1 MSLDADYIVDRRR
14 LKRRLLFWRLFAVLS
29 LTVIA
34 VIVALRFETPSFGN
48 YVARLHVS
56 GIIVE
61 DIDRDAALSKLA
73 ANSKARALVIRIDS
87 PGGTVVGGE
96 SLYRS
101 LRAVAEHKPVVA
113 VMGTTATSAAYMTAI
128 AADHIVAWEGSVTGS
143 IGVLM
148 QTANIT
154 GLLEKLGIEP
164 ETIKS
169 VPLKAQ
175 PKPFEPT
182 SPAAR
187 KAIEDVV
194 LDMHAMF
201 VDLVAERRE
210 MARAAAAQL
219 ADGRIYTGR
228 QALAAGLVDTL
239 GGEVQALEW
248 LAKSKGVSAEI
259 PIRDV
264 EIDREDGPLRK
275 IFNGM
280 VGKTLFSERLRLDGL
295 VSLWH
300 PDSW

>member
-29 LTVIA
+29 LTVVATLI
-34 VIVALRFETPSFGN
+34 ALRFDTAEFGDSI
-48 YVARLHVS
+48 ARLNVS

-61 DIDRDAALSKLA
+61 DIDRDVALLELA
-73 ANSKARALVIRIDS
+73 EDNNVRALVVRIDS

-101 LRAVAEHKPVVA
+101 LRAVADKKPVIA

-128 AADHIVAWEGSVTGS
+128 AADYIVAREGSITGS

-154 GLLEKLGIEP
+154 GLLDKLGIEP
-164 ETIKS
+164 ESIKS
-169 VPLKAQ
+169 GPLKAQ
-175 PKPFEPT
+175 PNPFEQT

-187 KAIEDVV
+187 KAVQDVV
-194 LDMHAMF
+194 MDMHAMF
-201 VDLVAERRE
+201 VDLVAQRRE
-210 MARAAAAQL
+210 MARDVALSL

-228 QALAAGLVDTL
+228 QALSNGLIDTL
-239 GGEVQALEW
+239 GGEAEARQW
-248 LAKSKGVSAEI
+248 LFRNKDISTDL
-259 PIRDV
+259 PIHDV
-264 EIDREDGPLRK
+264 EIHHEEETWQRV
-275 IFNGM
+275 FSGM

-300 PDSW
+300 PEGW